1 MIFFVLIKFILFII
15 KFLAKNSILQAI
27 FAVGVI
33 ASSHANTVIVTGQ
46 GIDKV
51 TKQYFVVG
59 SKSSVKHDPGFSF
72 DGQVHKIILFPVP
85 F

>member
-51 TKQYFVVG
+51 TKIGLTQ
-59 SKSSVKHDPGFSF
+59 SLWKQTDCAA
-72 DGQVHKIILFPVP
+72 PVANN
-85 F
+85 